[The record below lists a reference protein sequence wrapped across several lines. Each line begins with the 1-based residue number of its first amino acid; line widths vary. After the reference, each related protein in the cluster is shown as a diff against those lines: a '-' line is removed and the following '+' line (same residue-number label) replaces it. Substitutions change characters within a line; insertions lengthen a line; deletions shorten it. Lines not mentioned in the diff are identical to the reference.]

1 MEEVKQIG
9 LQVPHAIFFNP
20 PIFSYFLGHQMAE
33 VYKDKVYDPYV
44 VGKTDL
50 TIVDI
55 GSNIGITAY
64 YFSHFGKV
72 YAVEPSAE
80 HFNILTT
87 MIKFN
92 KLDDK
97 IVPINKAIYIKPGQ
111 FEFYHNKNK
120 TMYSLHGAV
129 ADTPGDLEKVEAI
142 PMDQL
147 FEENKI
153 DHVDL
158 LKLDVEGSEVEIFS
172 SEGFTKVASKIDTIV
187 TETHSWNGR
196 HPNQIKD
203 ALENNGFK
211 VKAIPNDASLLVAI
225 RNEL

>member
-1 MEEVKQIG
+1 MSDTI
-9 LQVPHAIFFNP
+9 VPLIPQALFFNP
-20 PIFSYFLGHQMAE
+20 PIFNNYLGHQMAE
-33 VYKDKVYDPYV
+33 VYKDRVYAPYV
-44 VGKTDL
+44 EGKENL

-55 GSNIGITAY
+55 GSNVGVTAY

-72 YAVEPSAE
+72 YAVEPAAE

-92 KLDDK
+92 RLDNK
-97 IVPINKAIYIKPGQ
+97 IVPINKAIYIRPGE

-142 PMDQL
+142 PLDQL

-153 DHVDL
+153 DHCDL
-158 LKLDVEGSEVEIFS
+158 MKVDVEGSEYELFASDGFS
-172 SEGFTKVASKIDTIV
+172 KVAPKIDTIV
-187 TETHSWNGR
+187 GETHQWANR

-203 ALENNGFK
+203 ALESNGFK
-211 VKAIPNDASLLVAI
+211 IKKIENDASLFVATK
-225 RNEL
+225 NVD